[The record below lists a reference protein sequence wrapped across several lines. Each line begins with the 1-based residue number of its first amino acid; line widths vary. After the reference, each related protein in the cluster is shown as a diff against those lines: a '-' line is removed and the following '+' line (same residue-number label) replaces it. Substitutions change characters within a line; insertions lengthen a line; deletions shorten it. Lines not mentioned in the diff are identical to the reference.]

1 MPHCGSGY
9 FAVVTDA
16 RDVVRALLD
25 RAGTTY
31 AEQAGIRLRDTPA
44 PLYRLLVLSVLLS
57 TRIRADIAVA
67 AARTLADAGMGTPDK
82 MVAASW
88 QERVGALGRAG
99 YKRYDEST
107 ATALGDGAELLRSQ
121 YGGDLRRLRD
131 AAEGDPA
138 GVRKALRAFPRL
150 GPVGADIF
158 CREAQDV
165 WPSLRPAIDG
175 KALDGAV
182 RLGLPADPEELARL
196 TPGRELAPLAA
207 ALVRVALDRSLA
219 EEVAG
224 RS

>member
-1 MPHCGSGY
+1 MEASGSGY
-9 FAVVTDA
+9 LVIVTAA
-16 RDVVRALLD
+16 RDTVRALLD

-44 PLYRLLVLSVLLS
+44 PLYRLLVLSMLLS

-67 AARTLADAGMGTPDK
+67 AARELADAGMGTPDR
-82 MVAASW
+82 MLAASW
-88 QERVGALGRAG
+88 QERVDALGRAG

-107 ATALGDGAELLRSQ
+107 ATALGEGAELLRSE

-131 AAEGDPA
+131 AADGDPT
-138 GVRKALRAFPRL
+138 GIRKALRAFPRL

-165 WPSLRPAIDG
+165 WPSLRPALDG
-175 KALDGAV
+175 KVLDGAG
-182 RLGLPADPEELARL
+182 RLGLPADPDELAGL
-196 TPGRELAPLAA
+196 APGTELAPLAA

-219 EEVAG
+219 EQVTG
-224 RS
+224 S